1 MTISYDGNVKVMKL
15 ADCSGASGPD
25 QDAQA
30 MLRIWQ
36 LLSGG
41 HAMRDAGLFNRC
53 L

>member
-1 MTISYDGNVKVMKL
+1 MTISFEGNVKVLKL
-15 ADCSGASGPD
+15 ADCSGAIGQD
-25 QDAQA
+25 QDARA

-41 HAMRDAGLFNRC
+41 HAMRDGGLFNRS